1 MSPVV
6 DETAGDVPV
15 RDVGLRGG
23 LMPAVPDSVRDPK
36 ATRRH
41 HHSRTKM
48 DPQRVFRAPRDQ
60 LEELCLRLQEE
71 NSVLKQHS
79 RSQEQRIKRMSTRL
93 SRARQTRP
101 SSSGARERDLE
112 ETIQEL
118 EARVALLEGQKQ
130 LLHNR
135 LSLAKQHL
143 LELGGPTLRYGKVRS
158 FDGEG
163 GARRAT
169 HTAPARYGPA
179 LDHSDRLGSS
189 GAEQLRIAQLELT
202 AQTLRDTLR
211 DRDRDR
217 ELQDMRRTQALT
229 HRETIRENVELVRM
243 QKQLTDKS
251 TALRLTEERLALLQE
266 AFEKQLQESQRS
278 LEDSQGSLLLQL
290 EELRGQLKDERQKT
304 VELDGQLSS
313 ASVSQQT
320 INKLQERVSD
330 LEGERDLIKQN
341 YDSLLQRTFSGPHK
355 ALEQSHREK
364 REESNQQHSSELLL
378 LRDALQREREKVCG
392 LEEDMDTMRQEVQQ
406 LQEDK
411 HRRTEQEKQMVGD
424 TGETQKLL
432 EQQIVHYKEQVS
444 TLQHRLDSVAQA
456 FEMNVDELSE
466 TLFQIK
472 EFRAQQES
480 RAQLGFL
487 RSEGPLE
494 QIPLEMSQVQAS
506 HAETVLELQKT
517 RELLRLEHNI
527 CKDLQ
532 GELKLLEQRM
542 DREREES
549 RRRSREKDQLLSKR
563 SLQISTLQAQL
574 KELAYSPRNYK
585 RTLPLQYTW
594 PGVDLETVQPL
605 EDDLVFAQLKPGESL
620 LEVHLQSVTFT
631 PWGLRALGA
640 LAPQPQEEGPLED
653 VVTFCTYSLLD
664 FELHSTPLVSGSQPS
679 YGFTSRYVLTPRDLE
694 RLRGSGGGAP
704 LELHQAVG
712 GVRFVTH
719 GGGRVSLQGAL
730 QRRGERVEG
739 RVNITGPEGGAVGVL
754 DFWARLHTP
763 AEPVDSGPRRT
774 YGRPSQKVPEQVT
787 LGWQEIST
795 EEVLDL
801 DVGVPNELLV
811 ILERCVGLSSRW
823 PGVLPDAYLSYRL
836 YDLPPHAS
844 PTVPCSADPV
854 YNHSTCYPLAVTQD
868 LLSYLRCSS
877 LWVYVFDD
885 SEDQVPPVYLAKTP
899 VPLRA
904 LTLGR
909 DIRGDYVLR
918 DAAGGPRGV
927 VRVQIKWK
935 YPFKAPSEEPKDR
948 RPEQE
953 EERRRVESISA
964 HKPIAKPRVKVTPP
978 TTHSGLLCV
987 IPSPPLKQRSA
998 PQLVVPV
1005 ETPRER
1011 KRSSRMGPGLEPTP
1025 HSRRSPSSSPSRGR
1039 SARTSRR
1046 DTPPAPSPSPPP
1058 QDQAYVEQDS
1068 GAEHRDHPDT
1078 AEEPVSSVVSECSST
1093 HSDEVVVPP
1102 ARRLHQGPRLRVE
1115 ILSLC
1120 LEPCAPVALDRSV
1133 QRLFVE
1139 YRLLGVPLH
1148 STETPMSLRKP
1159 SRGEEVHYNFS
1170 RVIYV
1175 DGTHA
1180 APLRHYL
1187 FTMLEGTDPHQGRL
1201 KFTVVSEPMD
1211 EEDECVDVGHA
1222 FLDLRALLETGED
1235 VLERDIQI
1243 VAIDEDKEDKE
1254 VIGHLKVSL
1263 EAAVALSGIYREF
1276 HQHTEED
1283 KENRDREDRKDRD
1296 KESLKV
1302 TEFDQD
1308 NRLDLLFLDPDVVGM
1323 STQLQM
1329 WRGREHV
1336 LLTDTLYKL
1345 VASFCGS
1352 LEDTGREKSI
1362 GASSVSWLPGDG
1374 SGSVDYTCPISATL
1388 LQSVEASSRAA
1399 GFAASGPWR

>member
-1 MSPVV
+1 
-6 DETAGDVPV
+6 
-15 RDVGLRGG
+15 
-23 LMPAVPDSVRDPK
+23 
-36 ATRRH
+36 
-41 HHSRTKM
+41 
-48 DPQRVFRAPRDQ
+48 
-60 LEELCLRLQEE
+60 
-71 NSVLKQHS
+71 
-79 RSQEQRIKRMSTRL
+79 
-93 SRARQTRP
+93 
-101 SSSGARERDLE
+101 
-112 ETIQEL
+112 
-118 EARVALLEGQKQ
+118 
-130 LLHNR
+130 
-135 LSLAKQHL
+135 
-143 LELGGPTLRYGKVRS
+143 
-158 FDGEG
+158 
-163 GARRAT
+163 
-169 HTAPARYGPA
+169 
-179 LDHSDRLGSS
+179 
-189 GAEQLRIAQLELT
+189 
-202 AQTLRDTLR
+202 
-211 DRDRDR
+211 
-217 ELQDMRRTQALT
+217 
-229 HRETIRENVELVRM
+229 
-243 QKQLTDKS
+243 
-251 TALRLTEERLALLQE
+251 
-266 AFEKQLQESQRS
+266 
-278 LEDSQGSLLLQL
+278 
-290 EELRGQLKDERQKT
+290 
-304 VELDGQLSS
+304 
-313 ASVSQQT
+313 
-320 INKLQERVSD
+320 
-330 LEGERDLIKQN
+330 
-341 YDSLLQRTFSGPHK
+341 
-355 ALEQSHREK
+355 
-364 REESNQQHSSELLL
+364 
-378 LRDALQREREKVCG
+378 
-392 LEEDMDTMRQEVQQ
+392 
-406 LQEDK
+406 
-411 HRRTEQEKQMVGD
+411 
-424 TGETQKLL
+424 
-432 EQQIVHYKEQVS
+432 
-444 TLQHRLDSVAQA
+444 
-456 FEMNVDELSE
+456 
-466 TLFQIK
+466 
-472 EFRAQQES
+472 QES

-563 SLQISTLQAQL
+563 SLQISTLQGLTLLFPVIHASQL

-978 TTHSGLLCV
+978 TTHSGLLCMV
-987 IPSPPLKQRSA
+987 GSSHSQFTLRVFCLQPSPPLKQRSA

-1025 HSRRSPSSSPSRGR
+1025 HSRCIYGLICGTI
-1039 SARTSRR
+1039 SAT
-1046 DTPPAPSPSPPP
+1046 
-1058 QDQAYVEQDS
+1058 
-1068 GAEHRDHPDT
+1068 
-1078 AEEPVSSVVSECSST
+1078 EEPVSSVVSECSST

-1276 HQHTEED
+1276 HQHTEE
-1283 KENRDREDRKDRD
+1283 
-1296 KESLKV
+1296 
-1302 TEFDQD
+1302 
-1308 NRLDLLFLDPDVVGM
+1308 
-1323 STQLQM
+1323 
-1329 WRGREHV
+1329 
-1336 LLTDTLYKL
+1336 
-1345 VASFCGS
+1345 
-1352 LEDTGREKSI
+1352 
-1362 GASSVSWLPGDG
+1362 
-1374 SGSVDYTCPISATL
+1374 
-1388 LQSVEASSRAA
+1388 
-1399 GFAASGPWR
+1399 